1 MHSKKDQKT
10 TKQHRLMKHT
20 IRIILFA
27 LCVALP
33 MGQLRAADDVQF
45 RAQAPAQVIAGKPF
59 QLIYTVN
66 QRGKDLRA
74 PEFTDFDYLAGP
86 YTSQS
91 SSTSFVN
98 GKRTSSFTLTYTYTL
113 MANKEGTF
121 TLQPATIRVGGD
133 TYSSNGVRITVL
145 PPDQEPSQAAPS
157 GNGQA
162 QPARTSES
170 ASNASGSVSGDNIF
184 IRTLVSKTHV
194 HEQEVLLLSYKLYF
208 VGVDVA
214 QFTNNTNL
222 PEFKGFLKQ
231 ELEMGEI
238 QTELEHYNGRNYQTA
253 VLYRTLLFPQRSGD
267 IIIEPAQFEAVLRV
281 QNRAQV
287 RSIFDDFFGSYTNV
301 TRSLKAPGVTIH
313 VESLPKGKP
322 SDFSGGVGS
331 FTLNSTLSDTDLTA
345 NDAVTLTLTIQ
356 GTGNMKLIKTPAI
369 DWPEGFEVYDPKVTN
384 NFKTTAAGVSGTKT
398 IEYLAIPR
406 AAGEYT
412 LPAVRFAYYD
422 TQEDTYRTLTTPE
435 YTLHIARSTHEGDG
449 SAVVNNYVSKEDI
462 KQLGEDIRYIYTAPL
477 PAAKSHGIADRL
489 TFGSWQYGLCYLI
502 PLLLAVVL
510 FVLFRKQIREN
521 ADITRMRYKRANK
534 VAQKRLKTA
543 KVLLSENNPTA
554 FYEEIERAAW
564 TYLSDRLSIPTAQLN
579 KENIAQILR
588 EKGVDEALVGEVNKV
603 LAAAEFARYAPAS
616 DHAMEDIYNATT
628 RIIDQLEN
636 KKL

>member
-1 MHSKKDQKT
+1 
-10 TKQHRLMKHT
+10 MKHT
-20 IRIILFA
+20 IRIFILA
-27 LCVALP
+27 LCAVLP
-33 MGQLRAADDVQF
+33 FAQLRAEDDVQF

-59 QLIYTVN
+59 QLTYTVN
-66 QRGKDLRA
+66 QRAKDLRA

-98 GKRTSSFTLTYTYTL
+98 GKRTSSFSLTYTYTL

-133 TYSSNGVRITVL
+133 TYTSNGVRITVL
-145 PPDQEPSQAAPS
+145 PPDQEPANTTPN
-157 GNGQA
+157 GNQQA
-162 QPARTSES
+162 QPSRQNES
-170 ASNASGSVSGDNIF
+170 ASSQQSGAGNENIF
-184 IRTLVSKTHV
+184 IRTLVSKTRV

-208 VGVDVA
+208 AGVDVA
-214 QFTNNTNL
+214 QFTNNTRL

-231 ELEMGEI
+231 EVELGEI

-267 IIIEPAQFEAVLRV
+267 ITIDPAQFEAILRV

-287 RSIFDDFFGSYTNV
+287 RSIFDDFFGSYSNV
-301 TRSLKAPGVTIH
+301 TRPLTAPAVTIH
-313 VESLPKGKP
+313 VAELPKGKP
-322 SDFSGGVGS
+322 SDFSGGVGT
-331 FTLNSTLSDTDLTA
+331 FALTARISDTEMPA
-345 NDAVTLTLTIQ
+345 NEAVTLTLTIQ
-356 GTGNMKLIKTPAI
+356 GTGNMKLLKTPSV

-384 NFKTTAAGVSGTKT
+384 NFKTTTAGVSGTKT

-412 LPAVRFAYYD
+412 IPAVHLSYYD
-422 TQEDTYRTLTTPE
+422 TQEDTYKTLATPE
-435 YTLHIARSTHEGDG
+435 YTLHIARASGETGTST
-449 SAVVNNYVSKEDI
+449 VVNNYVNKEDI
-462 KQLGEDIRYIYTAPL
+462 KQLGEDIRYISTAPL
-477 PAAKSHGIADRL
+477 PADKSATRTPRI
-489 TFGSWQYGLCYLI
+489 TFGTWQFWLCYLI
-502 PLLLAVVL
+502 PLLLAMTL
-510 FVLFRKQIREN
+510 FIIFRKQIREN
-521 ADITRMRYKRANK
+521 ADITRVRYKKANK
-534 VAQKRLKTA
+534 VAQKRLRKA
-543 KVLLSENNPTA
+543 KALLSANNKEA

-588 EKGVDEALVGEVNKV
+588 SKGIDDTLIAEVNRM
-603 LAAAEFARYAPAS
+603 LSDAEFARYAPAS